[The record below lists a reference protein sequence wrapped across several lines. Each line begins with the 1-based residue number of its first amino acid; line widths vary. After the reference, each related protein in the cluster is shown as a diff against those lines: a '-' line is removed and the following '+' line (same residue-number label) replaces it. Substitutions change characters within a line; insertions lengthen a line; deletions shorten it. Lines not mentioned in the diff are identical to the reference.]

1 MCIEL
6 EEQWKCLDQYK
17 PLRCA
22 MEHLKIGWEWVHF
35 GSKLFHT
42 QVKLYSNPSNFIYFL
57 P

>member
-1 MCIEL
+1 MCVEL
-6 EEQWKCLDQYK
+6 KEQWKRLDQYK

-42 QVKLYSNPSNFIYFL
+42 QVNKLPSIN
-57 P
+57 